1 MDNIWSAVKNTFS
14 YFNIFKIFKSFSKS
28 EPAVIE
34 PAVIEPAVIEPA
46 VIEPAVI
53 EPAVIE
59 PAVIEPAVVE
69 PKTNILYT
77 PMQNYLIHNDP
88 SVMSEWD
95 YLVRLHIR

>member
-14 YFNIFKIFKSFSKS
+14 YFNIFKIFKSFSKN

-34 PAVIEPAVIEPA
+34 PVVIEPVVVEP
-46 VIEPAVI
+46 I
-53 EPAVIE
+53 
-59 PAVIEPAVVE
+59 VE
-69 PKTNILYT
+69 PKTNILYA

>member
-34 PAVIEPAVIEPA
+34 PVV
-46 VIEPAVI
+46 V
-53 EPAVIE
+53 E

-69 PKTNILYT
+69 PVVIEPAVIEPVVIEPKTNILYA